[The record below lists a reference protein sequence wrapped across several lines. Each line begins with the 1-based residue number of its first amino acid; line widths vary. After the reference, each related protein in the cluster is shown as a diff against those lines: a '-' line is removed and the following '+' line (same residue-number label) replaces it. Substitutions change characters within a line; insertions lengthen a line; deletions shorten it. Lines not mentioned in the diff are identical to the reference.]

1 MGWWSLGNAKS
12 DSYTQLTI
20 RIPRGLFKYIDELSK
35 RWGTTY
41 QDTIL
46 LILWD
51 WALGDDSG

>member
-1 MGWWSLGNAKS
+1 MGK
-12 DSYTQLTI
+12 DSYIQLTI
-20 RIPRGLFKYIDELSK
+20 RIPPGLFNYIKKLGE

-51 WALGDDSG
+51 WVLAGEEEA